1 VIGTKGLNLRKQ
13 KRTKTATSN
22 EKKDIHKRAPSN
34 KFCMV
39 FAGSFRG
46 LQYPSPDRVLS
57 LNHRLIEGTQL
68 GIINAHSKNFSFV
81 LASFNVFIQPVV

>member
-1 VIGTKGLNLRKQ
+1 
-13 KRTKTATSN
+13 
-22 EKKDIHKRAPSN
+22 
-34 KFCMV
+34 MV